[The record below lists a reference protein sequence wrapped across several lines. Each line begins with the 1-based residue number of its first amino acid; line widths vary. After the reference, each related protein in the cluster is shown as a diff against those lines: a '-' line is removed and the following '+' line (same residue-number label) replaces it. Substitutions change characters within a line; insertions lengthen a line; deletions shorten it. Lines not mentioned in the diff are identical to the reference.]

1 MRKHFEAGLMPSFGY
16 SSQEAMFGL
25 WPAKPCQH
33 SPPGLGGSINFIG
46 LSGQIGSI
54 ARGCH

>member
-1 MRKHFEAGLMPSFGY
+1 
-16 SSQEAMFGL
+16 MFGL

-33 SPPGLGGSINFIG
+33 CPLTWGDASDFFG
-46 LSGQIGSI
+46 LSGQIDSI

>member
-1 MRKHFEAGLMPSFGY
+1 MPSFGY

-25 WPAKPCQH
+25 LPAL
-33 SPPGLGGSINFIG
+33 PPGLGGSINFIG